1 MILPDTKHNV
11 QTRVITETEAW
22 EILAWVLDCCQRHG
36 VGEVTLIYGHNWDAG
51 DKSWADQSV
60 PVATVREHI
69 KAQEEKERGYL
80 GYDDVYIQ
88 VNGEVQVL
96 FCHHSEVHLQ
106 YDQDDLPLANELKAL
121 LSEKVG
127 LKQ

>member
-1 MILPDTKHNV
+1 M
-11 QTRVITETEAW
+11 QTRAITEAEAW
-22 EILAWVLDCCQRHG
+22 EILSWVLDCCSRHG
-36 VGEVTLIYGHNWDAG
+36 VGEVTLIYGWDWDVG

-60 PVATVREHI
+60 PVANVCEHI
-69 KAQEEKERGYL
+69 KAQEEKERGCL

-88 VNGEVQVL
+88 VHGEVQVL

-106 YDQDDLPLANELKAL
+106 YDQDDLSLAKELETL